1 LEKPITGGCLCGKV
15 RYTFSAHPIFSGNC
29 HCRDCQKSSG
39 SAYTPALFVPENAV
53 NVSGQVQYFTIN
65 ADSGRTVSRGFCPNC
80 GSQLFSQLELLPDM
94 LGIRAGSLDNPDEY
108 KPSMDIFTASAACW
122 DVMNPDLS
130 KYSHAPD

>member
-1 LEKPITGGCLCGKV
+1 MLKLITGGCLCGKV
-15 RYTFSAHPIFSGNC
+15 KYTFSAKPIFSGNC

-53 NVSGQVQYFTIN
+53 NISGHVQYYATK
-65 ADSGRTVSRGFCPNC
+65 ADSGRRVSRGFCPNC

-108 KPSMDIFTASAACW
+108 KPNMDIFTASAACW
-122 DVMNPDLS
+122 DVMNPDLP
-130 KYSHAPD
+130 KHTYSPK